1 MCRWPELS
9 QLPVLGKGWAGVSSV
24 QVGLL
29 ATPLPGLRQDSVLW
43 RSNGLGEAGAHLSS
57 GFSVQKGWTVS
68 AFLCLSSG
76 FVFWDGELSAV

>member
-9 QLPVLGKGWAGVSSV
+9 QPSVLGKGWVGVSSV

-29 ATPLPGLRQDSVLW
+29 STPLPGLRQDSVLA

-57 GFSVQKGWTVS
+57 GFSVQKGWRVP
-68 AFLCLSSG
+68 AFL
-76 FVFWDGELSAV
+76 